1 MVDTSANKH
10 DDDLARRAVVILGAS
25 NVARGWTSLVESIH
39 GLCTSGEPSDA
50 ATDIFSAAGHG
61 RSYGR
66 RSRAL
71 ARELPSIVDC
81 GLWPALD
88 AYRGEVT
95 TALVT
100 DIGNDLLYEQPVEQ
114 IERWVATCID
124 RLAAHTD
131 RVTLTLLPEVSP
143 RTIGRGRFL
152 FFRTLFV
159 PACRL
164 SLDEIAGRAAALNDA
179 LARLAET
186 TGVDLVEHDPAWY
199 GLDPIHVV
207 NRARHTAWERMLSP
221 GLGPSTTA
229 ADGLRGDG
237 NHLAPTVDR
246 RLSVV
251 RHRGR
256 LRAARRWMFGREQH
270 TSQPCARLVSGGAV
284 SWF

>member
-1 MVDTSANKH
+1 MVETLASSR
-10 DDDLARRAVVILGAS
+10 DDDPARRAVVVLGAS
-25 NVARGWTSLVESIH
+25 NVARGWTSLVEVIH
-39 GLCTSGEPSDA
+39 RLGTGGEAIASR
-50 ATDIFSAAGHG
+50 TDIFSAAGHG
-61 RSYGR
+61 RSYGL
-66 RSRAL
+66 RSRVL

-95 TALVT
+95 AALVT
-100 DIGNDLLYEQPVEQ
+100 DIGNDLLYDQPVEQ
-114 IERWVATCID
+114 VERWVATCID

-131 RVTLTLLPEVSP
+131 RVVLTLLPEVSP
-143 RTIGRGRFL
+143 RTIGRARFL

-164 SLDEIAGRAAALNDA
+164 SLAEIATRAAALNDV
-179 LARLAET
+179 LGRLAAT
-186 TGVDLVEHDPAWY
+186 SGARLVEHDPAWY

-207 NRARHTAWERMLSP
+207 SRARHTAWERMLSP
-221 GLGPSTTA
+221 GLGVPA
-229 ADGLRGDG
+229 AAGDGLVGDG
-237 NHLAPTVDR
+237 DGVARIEDR
-246 RLSVV
+246 HPAAV

-270 TSQPCARLVSGGAV
+270 ASQPCGRLVGGGAV

>member
-1 MVDTSANKH
+1 
-10 DDDLARRAVVILGAS
+10 
-25 NVARGWTSLVESIH
+25 LVEVIDRL
-39 GLCTSGEPSDA
+39 GTREEPIA
-50 ATDIFSAAGHG
+50 WPTDIFSAAGHG
-61 RSYGR
+61 RSYGL
-66 RSRAL
+66 RSRVL

-95 TALVT
+95 AALVT
-100 DIGNDLLYEQPVEQ
+100 DVGNDLLYEQSVEQ

-131 RVTLTLLPEVSP
+131 RVVLTLLPEVSP
-143 RTIGRGRFL
+143 RTIGLARFL

-164 SLDEIAGRAAALNDA
+164 SLAEIATRAAALNDV
-179 LARLAET
+179 LSRLAAT
-186 TGVDLVEHDPAWY
+186 AGVRLVAHDPAWY

-207 NRARHTAWERMLSP
+207 SRARHTAWERMLSP
-221 GLGPSTTA
+221 GRGVATTA
-229 ADGLRGDG
+229 GDG
-237 NHLAPTVDR
+237 VEVGDNGIARIEDCQLAA
-246 RLSVV
+246 V

-270 TSQPCARLVSGGAV
+270 TSQPCGRLVGGGAV
-284 SWF
+284 NWF